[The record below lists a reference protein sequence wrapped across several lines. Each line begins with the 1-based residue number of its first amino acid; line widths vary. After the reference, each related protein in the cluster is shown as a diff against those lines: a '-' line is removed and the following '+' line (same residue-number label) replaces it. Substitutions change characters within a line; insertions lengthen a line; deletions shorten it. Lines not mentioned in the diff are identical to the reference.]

1 MALYTK
7 LPDTIDEADVIIAG
21 GGTAG
26 CVVASRLADADPGLS
41 ILAIEGGPNS
51 DLPTVEIPASFLA
64 HLSPESKTNRFYL
77 TKKSPEVAD
86 RSLIIPTGGFLG
98 GGSSTNFMMYSRAQR
113 SDWGSWNT
121 PGWSADEMLPFLKK
135 LETYHGDDAKG
146 IHGHEGPI
154 HISRGTYNSPRI
166 QDEFIAA
173 AKNVGWLEVPDLS
186 DLDSINAICRAK
198 RFISPSGKRQDVVST
213 YLHPRLRDGK
223 HPNLQSFKKAYGS
236 DFRPNPVFHTDG
248 MEQPPRRVG
257 ARKLVIASGGAC
269 GTLPLLERS
278 GVGDSE
284 ILTRAGVP
292 VLVDLPGAG
301 NGYEDHHLLVYPYFS
316 NLVPADTL
324 DKFIYGS
331 QETQKELIETKHKM
345 LGWNAQEVQGKVR
358 PTETEVIALGP
369 EFQAA
374 WDREFK
380 PNPDKPLAIIT
391 AIAGFPGDPRLTTG
405 DPCLSTTV
413 FTVHPFSRGH
423 IHITCPGVDDPV
435 DFETGFF
442 ADPGQLDM
450 AACHPPFAAD
460 SGAALVR
467 LTDGPLHAGVP
478 DIEYSAEDDAVLERW
493 LRENVG
499 TTWHSVGTCKMLPR
513 DEMGVVDPSLGACGV
528 RNLKIADLS
537 IPPRNV
543 AANTNSTALAIGEK
557 AADIFIRE
565 LGLGS
570 V

>member
-1 MALYTK
+1 MGLYAK
-7 LPDTIDEADVIIAG
+7 LPEAINEVDVIIAG
-21 GGTAG
+21 
-26 CVVASRLADADPGLS
+26 
-41 ILAIEGGPNS
+41 
-51 DLPTVEIPASFLA
+51 
-64 HLSPESKTNRFYL
+64 ESKTNRFYL

-86 RSLIIPTGGFLG
+86 RSLILPTGNILG

-113 SDWGSWNT
+113 SDWDSWNT
-121 PGWSADEMLPFLKK
+121 PGWYADEMLPFLQK

-146 IHGHEGPI
+146 VHGHEGPI
-154 HISRGTYNSPRI
+154 QISRGTYNSPRI
-166 QDEFIAA
+166 EDEFIAA

-186 DLDSINAICRAK
+186 DLDSINAVWRAK
-198 RFISPSGKRQDVVST
+198 RFISPSGERQDVAST

-223 HPNLQSFKKAYGS
+223 HPNLHVVVESQVSRILIDDSKRAYGVE
-236 DFRPNPVFHTDG
+236 FRPNPVFHTDQ
-248 MEQPPRRVG
+248 MEQQPPRSVR
-257 ARKLVIASGGAC
+257 ARKLVIASSGAC
-269 GTLPLLERS
+269 GTPPLLERS
-278 GVGDSE
+278 GLGDSE

-292 VLVDLPGAG
+292 VLVDLPGVG

-316 NLVPADTL
+316 NLAPADTL

-331 QETQKELIETKHKM
+331 QETQEKLIENKHKM

-358 PTETEVIALGP
+358 PNESEVAALGP

-380 PNPDKPLAIIT
+380 PSPDKPLAIIT

-413 FTVHPFSRGH
+413 FTVYPFSRGH
-423 IHITCPGVDDPV
+423 IHITGPGVDDPV

-442 ADPGQLDM
+442 ADPGQLDVKKHMWMYKKQREVIRRMPCYRGEM
-450 AACHPPFAAD
+450 AACHPPFAAG
-460 SGAALVR
+460 SGAACVR
-467 LTDGPLHAGVP
+467 LTDGPLPAGVP
-478 DIEYSAEDDAVLERW
+478 GIEYSAEDDAYLERW

-499 TTWHSVGTCKMLPR
+499 TTWHSLGTCKMLPR
-513 DEMGVVDPSLGACGV
+513 DEMGVVDPSLGVYGV
-528 RNLKIADLS
+528 QNLKIADLS

-543 AANTNSTALAIGEK
+543 GANTNNTALAIGER
-557 AADIFIRE
+557 AADIFIKE

-570 V
+570 A

>member
-1 MALYTK
+1 MGLYAK
-7 LPDTIDEADVIIAG
+7 LPDAINEVDVIIAG

-26 CVVASRLADADPGLS
+26 CVVASRLADTDPGLS
-41 ILAIEGGPNS
+41 VLVIEGGPNN
-51 DLPTVEIPASFLA
+51 DVPTVEIPASFLA

-86 RSLIIPTGGFLG
+86 RSLVLPTGSILG

-113 SDWGSWNT
+113 SDWDSWNT
-121 PGWSADEMLPFLKK
+121 PGWYADEMLPFLQK

-146 IHGHEGPI
+146 VHGHEGPI
-154 HISRGTYNSPRI
+154 QISRGTYNSPRI
-166 QDEFIAA
+166 EDEFIAA
-173 AKNVGWLEVPDLS
+173 AKNVGWLEVPDSS
-186 DLDSINAICRAK
+186 DLDSINAVWRAK
-198 RFISPSGKRQDVVST
+198 RFISPSGERQDVAST

-223 HPNLQSFKKAYGS
+223 HPNLHVLVESQVSRILIDESRRAYGVE
-236 DFRPNPVFHTDG
+236 FRPSPVFHTDR
-248 MEQPPRRVG
+248 MEQPPRSVR
-257 ARKLVIASGGAC
+257 ARKLVIASSGAC
-269 GTLPLLERS
+269 GTPPLLERS

-292 VLVDLPGAG
+292 VLVDLPGVG

-316 NLVPADTL
+316 NLAPADTL

-331 QETQKELIETKHKM
+331 QETQEKLIENKHKM
-345 LGWNAQEVQGKVR
+345 LGLPG
-358 PTETEVIALGP
+358 TE
-369 EFQAA
+369 
-374 WDREFK
+374 RFK

-413 FTVHPFSRGH
+413 FTVFPFSRGH
-423 IHITCPGVDDPV
+423 IHITGPGVDDPV

-442 ADPGQLDM
+442 ADPGQLDVKKHM
-450 AACHPPFAAD
+450 WMYKKQREPVPVPPV
-460 SGAALVR
+460 SGSPTAR
-467 LTDGPLHAGVP
+467 CPPGVP

-493 LRENVG
+493 LREKVG
-499 TTWHSVGTCKMLPR
+499 TTWHSLGTCKMLPR
-513 DEMGVVDPSLGACGV
+513 DEMGVVDPSLGVHGV
-528 RNLKIADLS
+528 QNLKIADLS

-543 AANTNSTALAIGEK
+543 AANTNNTALAIGER
-557 AADIFIRE
+557 AADIFIKE

-570 V
+570 A